1 MHNLAQEI
9 ITAFRLKDPDLLV
22 HFSCNCLVICWNRL
36 LREVVKSLSLEVK
49 SIGVELGDIG

>member
-1 MHNLAQEI
+1 M
-9 ITAFRLKDPDLLV
+9 LKDPDLLV

-49 SIGVELGDIG
+49 SIGVEVGDIG

>member
-22 HFSCNCLVICWNRL
+22 HFSYNCLVICWNRL

>member
-9 ITAFRLKDPDLLV
+9 ITAFRLKDSDLLV
-22 HFSCNCLVICWNRL
+22 HFSYNCLVICWNRL

>member
-1 MHNLAQEI
+1 M
-9 ITAFRLKDPDLLV
+9 LKDPDLLV
-22 HFSCNCLVICWNRL
+22 HFSYNCLVICWNRL